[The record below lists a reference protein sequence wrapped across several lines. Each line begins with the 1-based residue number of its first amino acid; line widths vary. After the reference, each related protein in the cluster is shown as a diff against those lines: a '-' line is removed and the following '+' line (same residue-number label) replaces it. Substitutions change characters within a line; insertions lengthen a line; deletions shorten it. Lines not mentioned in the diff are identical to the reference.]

1 MWFCS
6 WATGQGCNLIPLCLA
21 SKVGS
26 TFLSFFSLCR
36 KHQILCTRKKTKQF
50 LSSFIFTQHLFWWCV
65 QLLLK
70 DGMIILNTVI
80 AWLVNYCT
88 HYFPC
93 IFWIIAM
100 LSFFFPSKT
109 METFSV
115 FCLEESAESSLL
127 AFSPCPS
134 RQPSFVLAIIEIP
147 LI

>member
-1 MWFCS
+1 MWFCF
-6 WATGQGCNLIPLCLA
+6 WATGQSCNTIPFCLA

-26 TFLSFFSLCR
+26 TLLSFFSLSR
-36 KHQILCTRKKTKQF
+36 KHQILCTCNKTKP
-50 LSSFIFTQHLFWWCV
+50 SFIFTQHLFWWHV
-65 QLLLK
+65 WLLMK
-70 DGMIILNTVI
+70 AGMIVLNTVI

-100 LSFFFPSKT
+100 LGFFSFKKQWKL
-109 METFSV
+109 SV
-115 FCLEESAESSLL
+115 FCLEESAESPLL
-127 AFSPCPS
+127 AFSPCPC